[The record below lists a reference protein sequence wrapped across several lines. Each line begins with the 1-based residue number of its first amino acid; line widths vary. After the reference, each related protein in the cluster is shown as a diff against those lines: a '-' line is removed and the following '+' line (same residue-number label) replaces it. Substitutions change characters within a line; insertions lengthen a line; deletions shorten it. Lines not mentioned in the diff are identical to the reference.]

1 MKLSSQCS
9 QVNLSFSFY
18 SLPSPSPSSQINP
31 LFFVSTKGMCVGAI
45 VRIAPGH
52 VVQSMIAFKSTILL
66 NVLLPPI
73 ILNSGYQL
81 KQVNVISLSQK
92 GMLLLTGGIER
103 GIFLG
108 ELLSKFRSHLDVCVC
123 WNFHFCRCIRVT
135 AFFPLSPLLSC

>member
-9 QVNLSFSFY
+9 QVTLSL
-18 SLPSPSPSSQINP
+18 SLSPLSLSSPLKLILS
-31 LFFVSTKGMCVGAI
+31 FFVSSKGMCVGAI

-92 GMLLLTGGIER
+92 GMLLLTGEIER

-108 ELLSKFRSHLDVCVC
+108 EFLSKFRSHLDVCFC
-123 WNFHFCRCIRVT
+123 WNFYFCRCIRVT